1 MLLKYTIHAMNS
13 PPHQLFSLMTVKS
26 HVGLSKT
33 RGKASYHFT
42 NIGITCVFKGYLY
55 KNMDIAELIF
65 CLRNRVKGSSS
76 LELQMVTVF
85 STYRN
90 LLILLKFCYML
101 LVSIVHRIK
110 IILHIH
116 ESNFY

>member
-1 MLLKYTIHAMNS
+1 
-13 PPHQLFSLMTVKS
+13 MTVKS

-55 KNMDIAELIF
+55 NNMDIAELIF

-76 LELQMVTVF
+76 LKLQMVTVF
-85 STYRN
+85 FANRN
-90 LLILLKFCYML
+90 LLIFLRHVEWPILLY
-101 LVSIVHRIK
+101 VIT
-110 IILHIH
+110 
-116 ESNFY
+116 